1 MGADGTGLGGFNGQE
16 LRGLF
21 AELDRELAVEG
32 LDGRCRIVIVGGAA
46 VALRVPGRV
55 TLDVDVVS
63 EGMPMGLRR
72 AAAKVA
78 ARHGLR
84 EDWVNDGAKAKTV
97 SVPANPEVVFEG
109 TCLVVETASPKYILA
124 MKLTT
129 ARPVDHADCVMLA
142 QRLGIDTSDGL
153 LDLIEEALP
162 QALRRT
168 ARMQYFAEQVAEEV
182 AARGMG

>member
-84 EDWVNDGAKAKTV
+84 EDWVNDGAKAKRFLCLPTRRSFLRGPV
-97 SVPANPEVVFEG
+97 S
-109 TCLVVETASPKYILA
+109 LW
-124 MKLTT
+124 
-129 ARPVDHADCVMLA
+129 RQQA
-142 QRLGIDTSDGL
+142 QSTFWR
-153 LDLIEEALP
+153 
-162 QALRRT
+162 
-168 ARMQYFAEQVAEEV
+168 
-182 AARGMG
+182 